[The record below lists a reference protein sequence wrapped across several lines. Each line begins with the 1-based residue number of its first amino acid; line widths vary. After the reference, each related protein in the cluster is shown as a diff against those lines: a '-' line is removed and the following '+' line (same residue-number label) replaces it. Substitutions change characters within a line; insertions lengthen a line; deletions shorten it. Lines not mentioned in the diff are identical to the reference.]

1 MSKILKRSIA
11 AILMSGV
18 VVVAQAA
25 KLDTDQQKFS
35 YALGAQFAKTVKM
48 QQVEVDPAA
57 FAAAI
62 QDSLS
67 GAQMQLTDEQMKETL
82 QKAREAAM
90 EKKKK
95 EAEENQAKGKAF
107 QEEYKKQSGVK
118 ALDSGLLYKELQAGK
133 GAVAGEKADVTVNY
147 KGTLIDGTEFDSS
160 YSRGK
165 PATFNLGQ
173 VVPGF
178 REALSRMNA
187 GAKWEVVMPSELA
200 YGPRGAGGK
209 IAPNS
214 TLKFEIELISFEQPK
229 EEPAEA
235 APAAKKDEKK

>member
-1 MSKILKRSIA
+1 MSQTLKRSITA
-11 AILMSGV
+11 LLLSGAV
-18 VVVAQAA
+18 FAVQAVQ
-25 KLDTDQQKFS
+25 LESDHQKFS

-62 QDSLS
+62 QDALS
-67 GAQMQLTDEQMKETL
+67 GAQMQLTDEQMKEAM

-95 EAEENQAKGKAF
+95 QAEDNEAKGKAF
-107 QEEYKKQSGVK
+107 REEYKKQAGVK
-118 ALDSGLLYKELQAGK
+118 ALDSGLLYKELTAGK
-133 GAVAGEKADVTVNY
+133 GDLAGDQATVTVHY
-147 KGTLIDGTEFDSS
+147 KGTLIDGSEFDSS
-160 YSRGK
+160 ISRGQ
-165 PATFNLGQ
+165 PATFELGN

-187 GAKWEVVMPSELA
+187 GAKWEVVMPPELA

-209 IAPNS
+209 IGPNE

-229 EEPAEA
+229 EQPAVA
-235 APAAKKDEKK
+235 APQDEKK